1 MSMKGDM
8 KGSWVLDMEGDE
20 SKAQS
25 QGQDSQITSQN
36 VQESLK
42 YLHYN
47 LYTIIELEISWK
59 LGFEQCVKEI
69 LNQIEDDENLS
80 KVIAEFYDSKKSN
93 MTKLVTELS
102 RVHGALVEENIHL
115 IKEVKKNMTKSH
127 SQGQDSQ
134 NMPENSSFLFENV
147 EGKILTEHEN
157 LQHVFLTKQT
167 IMLIELEFSWKLGF
181 QQCVKEI
188 LNVIEQDENLPKIG
202 DIKKSKLTAM
212 VTELSR
218 MHMALA
224 DEHVHLIKEVS
235 KNTHKSTTPIKTEHV
250 DSSTSTSAQMSKTP
264 EFKTPV
270 GYEFTLDTSGGGFRF
285 STREGSES
293 SFALSSNP
301 DQLEST
307 KKHLNPPV
315 KFKNDESKVKETKLH
330 DPEPEV
336 SVLRKKISTLEK
348 KQLTLKK
355 KIQDLT
361 DENAILE
368 AEKANAAELKLT
380 VAETNR
386 RYEKMFGVLEAS
398 RQQVIKSDEENK
410 NLKNELTNK
419 ILGITGRLQTEYDK
433 VEAQNLKLHEEVA
446 LGLTEIAKRDEQ
458 IIELSTQIDQL
469 KNSHATEEDKWN
481 TDIERLEMELKEKCE
496 LVDDLNKKHDA
507 LKICTDELKLKLKGV
522 ELDSEREV
530 TSKDAV

>member
-1 MSMKGDM
+1 
-8 KGSWVLDMEGDE
+8 MEGDE

-36 VQESLK
+36 VQ
-42 YLHYN
+42 
-47 LYTIIELEISWK
+47 
-59 LGFEQCVKEI
+59 GFEQCVKEI

-147 EGKILTEHEN
+147 E
-157 LQHVFLTKQT
+157 
-167 IMLIELEFSWKLGF
+167 GF

>member
-1 MSMKGDM
+1 MFLKSGSCKSFLSNQFHFRE
-8 KGSWVLDMEGDE
+8 KGSWSLDMEGDE

-36 VQESLK
+36 VQ
-42 YLHYN
+42 
-47 LYTIIELEISWK
+47 
-59 LGFEQCVKEI
+59 GFEQCVKEI
-69 LNQIEDDENLS
+69 LKQIDEDEKFS

-102 RVHGALVEENIHL
+102 RVHGALADENVHL
-115 IKEVKKNMTKSH
+115 IKEVNKNKAKSH

-147 EGKILTEHEN
+147 EG
-157 LQHVFLTKQT
+157 
-167 IMLIELEFSWKLGF
+167 F

-202 DIKKSKLTAM
+202 DFKKPKLTTM

-250 DSSTSTSAQMSKTP
+250 DSSTSTSPQMSKTP

-307 KKHLNPPV
+307 KKQLNPPLKTV
-315 KFKNDESKVKETKLH
+315 ESKVKETKVH
-330 DPEPEV
+330 DPEPDV

-368 AEKANAAELKLT
+368 AEKANAAELKVT
-380 VAETNR
+380 IAETNR

-458 IIELSTQIDQL
+458 MIELSTQIDLL
-469 KNSHATEEDKWN
+469 KNSHATEEDRMN
-481 TDIERLEMELKEKCE
+481 SDIERLEMELKEKCE

-530 TSKDAV
+530 TSEDAI

>member
-1 MSMKGDM
+1 
-8 KGSWVLDMEGDE
+8 MEGDE

-36 VQESLK
+36 VQ
-42 YLHYN
+42 
-47 LYTIIELEISWK
+47 
-59 LGFEQCVKEI
+59 GFEQCVKEI

-147 EGKILTEHEN
+147 E
-157 LQHVFLTKQT
+157 
-167 IMLIELEFSWKLGF
+167 GF

-293 SFALSSNP
+293 SFALSSNL

-481 TDIERLEMELKEKCE
+481 TDIERLETELKEKCE

-522 ELDSEREV
+522 ELDSEREDLV
-530 TSKDAV
+530 

>member
-1 MSMKGDM
+1 
-8 KGSWVLDMEGDE
+8 MEGDE

-36 VQESLK
+36 VQ
-42 YLHYN
+42 
-47 LYTIIELEISWK
+47 
-59 LGFEQCVKEI
+59 GFEQCVKEI
-69 LNQIEDDENLS
+69 LKQIDEDENFS

-102 RVHGALVEENIHL
+102 RVHGELADENVHL
-115 IKEVKKNMTKSH
+115 IKEVNKNKAKSH

-147 EGKILTEHEN
+147 E
-157 LQHVFLTKQT
+157 
-167 IMLIELEFSWKLGF
+167 
-181 QQCVKEI
+181 EI

-202 DIKKSKLTAM
+202 DFKKPKLTTM

-250 DSSTSTSAQMSKTP
+250 DSSTSTSPQMSKTP

-270 GYEFTLDTSGGGFRF
+270 GYEFTLDTSGVGFRF

-315 KFKNDESKVKETKLH
+315 KTDESKVKETKVH
-330 DPEPEV
+330 DPEPE
-336 SVLRKKISTLEK
+336 
-348 KQLTLKK
+348 LTLKK

-361 DENAILE
+361 DENVFLE

-386 RYEKMFGVLEAS
+386 GYEKMFGVLEAS
-398 RQQVIKSDEENK
+398 GQQVIKSDEENK

-458 IIELSTQIDQL
+458 IIEQSIQIDLL
-469 KNSHATEEDKWN
+469 KNSHATEEDRMN
-481 TDIERLEMELKEKCE
+481 SDIERLEMELKEKCE
-496 LVDDLNKKHDA
+496 LVDALNKKHDA
-507 LKICTDELKLKLKGV
+507 LKICTYELKLKLKGV

-530 TSKDAV
+530 TSEDAV